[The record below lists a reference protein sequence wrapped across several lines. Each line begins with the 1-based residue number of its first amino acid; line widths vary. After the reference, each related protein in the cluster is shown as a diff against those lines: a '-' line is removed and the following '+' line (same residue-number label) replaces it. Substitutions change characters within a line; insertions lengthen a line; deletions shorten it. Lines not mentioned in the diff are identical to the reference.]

1 MVTVET
7 DNETLKHIPELQAA
21 FVTEKNIH
29 LRSHDTGIL
38 LLHSISEIK

>member
-7 DNETLKHIPELQAA
+7 DKNLKHIPELQAA
-21 FVTEKNIH
+21 FVTEKKIH
-29 LRSHDTGIL
+29 LRSHDMGIL